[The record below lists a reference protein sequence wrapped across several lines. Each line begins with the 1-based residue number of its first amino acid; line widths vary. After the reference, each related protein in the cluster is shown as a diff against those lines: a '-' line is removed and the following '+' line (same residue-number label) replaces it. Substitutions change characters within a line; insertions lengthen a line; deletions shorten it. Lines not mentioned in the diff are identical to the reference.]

1 MDFKIRGKDGAE
13 AVIPGWGN
21 LPVELMASVAGV
33 KPVVHA
39 WVDERELATIDRMCG
54 VLGLKR
60 HVYSHGGKGSGS
72 SRVGVMLGPDPAKL
86 EACAA
91 VWDKPMNNPGEH
103 LGYSACCVKS
113 FWEWNPSFDRKPEF
127 DCVIKALRATP
138 PAKTLPWLLNDVY
151 YMYSRPWSQQ
161 DVDRRESMVRANP
174 DWPLDLL
181 NVNAWHPCSYACA
194 ESLQKAEKTFAA
206 MRKHL
211 PALAAKV
218 EAALKRPVVFWDW
231 HRFAALE
238 GDVAADGSAK
248 YARVAPPFSLLEPEL
263 RAKLDA
269 GDRVAS
275 AEGGVAVFKGKKKL
289 GVLDGAVLL
298 PFAETRLEK

>member
-1 MDFKIRGKDGAE
+1 MDFKIVSKDGRE

-21 LPVELMASVAGV
+21 LPVELMAAVAGV

-39 WVDERELATIDRMCG
+39 WIDEREKAAIERMCA
-54 VLGLKR
+54 VLGLKV
-60 HVYSHGGKGSGS
+60 HVYSHGGKGSGTG
-72 SRVGVMLGPDPAKL
+72 RLGVMIGPDPAKL

-113 FWEWNPSFDRKPEF
+113 FWEWNPSFDRKPEA
-127 DCVIKALRATP
+127 DCIVKALKATP
-138 PAKTLPWLLNDVY
+138 KAKTLPWLLNDAY
-151 YMYSRPWSQQ
+151 YMYSRPWSQE

-194 ESLQKAEKTFAA
+194 ESLAKAEKTFAA

-218 EAALKRPVVFWDW
+218 EAALKRPVAFWDW
-231 HRFAALE
+231 HRFAALD
-238 GDVAADGSAK
+238 GTVGADGSVA
-248 YARVAPPFSLLEPEL
+248 YSRVAPPYSLLEKDL
-263 RAKLDA
+263 RAALDSGDRLVA
-269 GDRVAS
+269 GD
-275 AEGGVAVFKGKKKL
+275 GGLTVFKGKKKVADL
-289 GVLDGAVLL
+289 KGAYLL
-298 PFAETRLEK
+298 PFA